1 MDRRQGL
8 GIALEDRRRHS
19 EGGLTV
25 DVAGLRLTTNQLQ
38 FLEALKRVPMH
49 KILTIKDLENLDNE
63 ALKAVIEAENPL
75 KLDNEAA

>member
-1 MDRRQGL
+1 
-8 GIALEDRRRHS
+8 
-19 EGGLTV
+19 V